1 MTRRAPNHCALLGG
15 TAHGQRIS
23 SVANQLLTI
32 NMITR
37 EAVRLWK
44 NSNAFIQNIDMQYD
58 DSFAQTGA
66 KIGTALRIRLPN
78 DFTVRTGA
86 AASVQDT
93 SEQSTTMVL
102 ATQMGVDLS
111 FSSVDRTMSLD
122 DFAKR
127 ILAPAVNNLAG
138 GVATTI
144 MQGTEGGVANFVAN
158 VDAGNNIL
166 SPNAQ
171 TFLNANANLNRNSA
185 PLGNRKVVNTPDTEA
200 KIVGALAGLFNPQPE
215 LSRQYR
221 TGTMQQALGFD
232 WFMDQTAIAHTT
244 GTYTGAATVSGA
256 GQTGTSVVSS
266 ATAGTLNQGDFIT
279 LAGVNQV
286 NRITK
291 TTTGVLRQFTVTAP
305 VPAGS
310 TSIPI
315 YPAIIPAVGG
325 VAQQYQTV
333 TVSPANGAAIL
344 LVTNASSVY
353 RKNIAY
359 APEAVTMAT
368 ADLELPGG
376 VHEAHRE
383 AFDGIAMR
391 MVTAYNI
398 TTDQFITRL
407 DVLFGFLFPRPEWA
421 VCVADSIP

>member
-1 MTRRAPNHCALLGG
+1 
-15 TAHGQRIS
+15 
-23 SVANQLLTI
+23 
-32 NMITR
+32 
-37 EAVRLWK
+37 
-44 NSNAFIQNIDMQYD
+44 
-58 DSFAQTGA
+58 
-66 KIGTALRIRLPN
+66 
-78 DFTVRTGA
+78 
-86 AASVQDT
+86 
-93 SEQSTTMVL
+93 MVL

-144 MQGTEGGVANFVAN
+144 MTGTEGGVANFVAN

-171 TFLNANANLNRNSA
+171 TYLNANANLNRNSA
-185 PLGNRKVVNTPDTEA
+185 PLDNRKVVNTPDTEA

-232 WFMDQTAIAHTT
+232 WFMDQTTIAHTT

-266 ATAGTLNQGDFIT
+266 ATSGTLNQGDFIT

-291 TTTGVLRQFTVTAP
+291 ATTGVLRQFAVTAP
-305 VPAGS
+305 VPSGS

-344 LVTNASSVY
+344 LVTNASSTY

-407 DVLFGFLFPRPEWA
+407 DVLFGFLFVRPEWL
-421 VCVADSIP
+421 VCVGDSIP

>member
-1 MTRRAPNHCALLGG
+1 METGARPEGNFA
-15 TAHGQRIS
+15 
-23 SVANQLLTI
+23 VANTLLTI

-86 AASVQDT
+86 GASVQDT

-102 ATQMGVDLS
+102 ATQQGVDLS

-122 DFAKR
+122 DFSKR

-138 GVATTI
+138 AVASTI
-144 MQGTEGGVANFVAN
+144 MAGGEGGVANFVSN
-158 VDAGNNIL
+158 VDGANNVL
-166 SPNAQ
+166 APTAQ
-171 TFLNANANLNRNSA
+171 TYLNANANLNNNSA
-185 PLGNRKVVNTPDTEA
+185 PLGNRKVVNTPFTEA

-232 WFMDQTAIAHTT
+232 WFMDQTTIAHTT
-244 GTYTGAATVSGA
+244 GSYNGAATVNGA
-256 GQTGTSVVSS
+256 GQTGTSVLV
-266 ATAGTLNQGDFIT
+266 TAIVGTLNQGDFIT

-291 TTTGVLRQFTVTAP
+291 QTTGVLRQFVVTSSVA
-305 VPAGS
+305 AGG
-310 TSIPI
+310 TTIPI
-315 YPAIIPAVGG
+315 YPALIPPVGG
-325 VAQQYQTV
+325 NAVQYQTV
-333 TVSPANGAAIL
+333 TASPANGAAML
-344 LVTNASSVY
+344 LVTNASATF
-353 RKNIAY
+353 RKNLAY
-359 APEAVTMAT
+359 APEAITMAT

-383 AFDGIAMR
+383 AFDGISIR

-407 DVLFGFLFPRPEWA
+407 DVLYGFLYVRPEWIVA
-421 VCVADSIP
+421 VADSIP

>member
-1 MTRRAPNHCALLGG
+1 M
-15 TAHGQRIS
+15 
-23 SVANQLLTI
+23 ANTLLTI

-102 ATQMGVDLS
+102 ATQQGVDLS
-111 FSSVDRTMSLD
+111 FSSVDRTMALD
-122 DFAKR
+122 DFSKR
-127 ILAPAVNNLAG
+127 ILAPAINNLAG
-138 GVATTI
+138 GVASTI
-144 MQGTEGGVANFVAN
+144 MAGSEGGVCNYVAN
-158 VDAGNNIL
+158 VDGGNNVL
-166 SPNAQ
+166 GPTAQ
-171 TFLNANANLNRNSA
+171 TYLNANANLNRNSA

-232 WFMDQTAIAHTT
+232 WFMDQTAIAHTV
-244 GTYTGAATVSGA
+244 GSYTGAATVNGA
-256 GQTGTSVVSS
+256 GQTGTSIVVS
-266 ATAGTLNQGDFIT
+266 AIAGTLNQGDFVT
-279 LAGVNQV
+279 FAGCNQV

-291 TTTGVLRQFTVTAP
+291 STTGVLRQFAITAP
-305 VPAGS
+305 LAAGA

-315 YPAIIPAVGG
+315 YPAMIPAVGG
-325 VAQQYQTV
+325 VAVQYQTV
-333 TVSPANGAAIL
+333 TASPANGAAML
-344 LVTNASSVY
+344 LVPNASATF
-353 RKNIAY
+353 RKNLAY
-359 APEAVTMAT
+359 APEAITMAT

-383 AFDGIAMR
+383 AYDGIAIR
-391 MVTAYNI
+391 MITAYNI

-407 DVLFGFLFPRPEWA
+407 DVLYGFLYVRPEWIVA
-421 VCVADSIP
+421 VADSIP

>member
-1 MTRRAPNHCALLGG
+1 M
-15 TAHGQRIS
+15 
-23 SVANQLLTI
+23 ANTLLTI
-32 NMITR
+32 NLITR

-102 ATQMGVDLS
+102 ATQQGVDLS

-122 DFAKR
+122 DFSKR
-127 ILAPAVNNLAG
+127 ILAPAVNVVAG
-138 GVATTI
+138 AVAANI
-144 MQGTEGGVANFVAN
+144 MSGSEGGVSNYVAN
-158 VDAGNNIL
+158 VDGANNVL
-166 SPNAQ
+166 GPTAQ
-171 TFLNANANLNRNSA
+171 TYLNANANLNRNSA

-232 WFMDQTAIAHTT
+232 WFMDQTAIAHTV
-244 GTYTGAATVSGA
+244 GSYNGAATVNGA
-256 GQTGTSVVSS
+256 GQTGTSVVVS
-266 ATAGTLNQGDFIT
+266 AITGTFNQGDIIT
-279 LAGVNQV
+279 FAGTNQV

-291 TTTGVLRQFTVTAP
+291 QTTGTLRQFTVTAN
-305 VPAGS
+305 VLTGA

-315 YPAIIPAVGG
+315 YPAMIPAVGG
-325 VAQQYQTV
+325 VAVQYQTV
-333 TVSPANGAAIL
+333 TASPANGAAML
-344 LVTNASSVY
+344 LVPNASSTF
-353 RKNIAY
+353 RKNLAY
-359 APEAVTMAT
+359 APEAITMAT

-376 VHEAHRE
+376 VHESHRE

-398 TTDQFITRL
+398 TTDQFITRI
-407 DVLFGFLFPRPEWA
+407 DVLYGFLYVRPEWA
-421 VCVADSIP
+421 VIVADSIP